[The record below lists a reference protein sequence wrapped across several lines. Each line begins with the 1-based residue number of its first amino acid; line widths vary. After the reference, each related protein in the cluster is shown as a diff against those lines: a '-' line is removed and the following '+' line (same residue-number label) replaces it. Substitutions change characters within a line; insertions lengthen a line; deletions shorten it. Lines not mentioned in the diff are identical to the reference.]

1 MTGHKYSRLDASP
14 PPPPFPPSNKQKQA
28 ARQAVVDSTDLGVLS
43 MLQVVPAYVAHES
56 LDSVNLL
63 IMWDSQSETLAQGTL
78 SHVACQEL
86 ARQRSRTTASN
97 IVQHLKPALEVLL
110 MVMLKPAHM
119 SLADMHAFAD
129 AIVQFHNY
137 FTRFDWES
145 TWASSVVGHSIP
157 STGHSPCTYAEW
169 HLSSCVA
176 AAAAAAAA
184 AADDEQSCA
193 AAAAAA
199 AVDEQSCAAAAA
211 ANHRL
216 TFT

>member
-1 MTGHKYSRLDASP
+1 MPP
-14 PPPPFPPSNKQKQA
+14 PPPPFPPPNKQKQA

-129 AIVQFHNY
+129 AMVQFHNY

-157 STGHSPCTYAEW
+157 STGHSPCIYAEW

-184 AADDEQSCA
+184 AAVAAVAAVDEQSCA

-211 ANHRL
+211 ADHRL
-216 TFT
+216 TFA

>member
-1 MTGHKYSRLDASP
+1 
-14 PPPPFPPSNKQKQA
+14 
-28 ARQAVVDSTDLGVLS
+28 
-43 MLQVVPAYVAHES
+43 MLQVVPAYVAHEN

-129 AIVQFHNY
+129 AMVQFHNY

-145 TWASSVVGHSIP
+145 TWASSVVGHSVP
-157 STGHSPCTYAEW
+157 SSCHPSCIYAEW
-169 HLSSCVA
+169 HLS
-176 AAAAAAAA
+176 
-184 AADDEQSCA
+184 SCA

-199 AVDEQSCAAAAA
+199 AAVDQQSCAVADE
-211 ANHRL
+211 RV
-216 TFT
+216 TFTLFIAKSYFVCYSTLCQQRYKPGVCLHALIWRSGEINFAFC

>member
-1 MTGHKYSRLDASP
+1 MPSP
-14 PPPPFPPSNKQKQA
+14 PFHLPPNAIKQA
-28 ARQAVVDSTDLGVLS
+28 ARQAVLDSIDLSVLS
-43 MLQVVPAYVAHES
+43 VLQVVPAYVAHEN

-97 IVQHLKPALEVLL
+97 IVQHFKPALEMLL

-129 AIVQFHNY
+129 AMVQFHNY

-145 TWASSVVGHSIP
+145 TWASSLVGHRIP
-157 STGHSPCTYAEW
+157 STLAL
-169 HLSSCVA
+169 HLC
-176 AAAAAAAA
+176 
-184 AADDEQSCA
+184 
-193 AAAAAA
+193 
-199 AVDEQSCAAAAA
+199 
-211 ANHRL
+211 
-216 TFT
+216 

>member
-86 ARQRSRTTASN
+86 ARLWRATEPLQATLCNTSSR
-97 IVQHLKPALEVLL
+97 HLKCCSWSCSSQLTCLWQTCMPLL
-110 MVMLKPAHM
+110 MPLCNFTTT
-119 SLADMHAFAD
+119 SHALIGRAPGLL
-129 AIVQFHNY
+129 Q
-137 FTRFDWES
+137 W
-145 TWASSVVGHSIP
+145 
-157 STGHSPCTYAEW
+157 
-169 HLSSCVA
+169 
-176 AAAAAAAA
+176 
-184 AADDEQSCA
+184 
-193 AAAAAA
+193 
-199 AVDEQSCAAAAA
+199 
-211 ANHRL
+211 
-216 TFT
+216 